1 MGQVIIRQLDDVVIQ
16 RLKERAARH
25 NQSLEQELRNVLTE
39 AAKPTR
45 ADKAAIM
52 ESVRRHIKKP
62 FTVDVVELIREDRD
76 SR

>member
-1 MGQVIIRQLDDVVIQ
+1 MGQVIIRQLDDAVIQ

-25 NQSLEQELRNVLTE
+25 KQSLEQELRDVLTE

-45 ADKAAIM
+45 ADKAAAM
-52 ESVRRHIKKP
+52 ESVRRLSKGPID
-62 FTVDVVELIREDRD
+62 TDIVELIREDRD